1 MCNIRNS
8 KVPSGGIMKTVRL
21 SCAHA
26 LFKYLIAQKTIIDGK
41 KVPLF
46 PGAFAIYGH
55 GNVACLGQAMEEFQ
69 SDLPGYRG
77 HHEQSMALSGVGY
90 ARAMRRKQIFIA
102 TSSSGPGAMN
112 MVTAA
117 GVALSNRLP
126 LLLLPGDVFAS
137 RFPDPV
143 LQQVENFNSPV
154 ENQNDAFKPV
164 SRYFDRITR
173 PEQILNSLPQAI
185 QIMLDP
191 ADCGP
196 ATIAISQDVQG
207 ESFDYPEAFFEER
220 IHEIRRIH
228 PDPNQITKA
237 AEQIK
242 NSIQPIIISGGGV
255 LYSEAEEELSHF
267 AKKHNIPVTATAM
280 GIGCMTKED
289 SHYIGGIGGLGERS
303 ANNLSK
309 DTDLA
314 LAIGTKLADFTTG
327 SWANFESSK
336 FKLVSLNTAR
346 HDTSKHLATPI
357 ICDAKIGLQ
366 QLSTALGDWKAPDVW
381 YQRAVKER
389 TEWESYVEK
398 QSGPTNQEEPSY
410 AHAVG
415 AVYRNA
421 DPSDIVVTAA
431 GGLVGE
437 VVQIWKP
444 KQINT
449 FETEWGFSCMGYEIS
464 GALGIKMAKPDQDV
478 VVFLGDGSYLL
489 SNSDIYSSVLY
500 DQKLIIVV
508 CDNGGHMVINRLQLA
523 KGGKEY
529 ICNLRSARAKNL
541 HFVDF
546 ENHAR
551 SMGANAETVN
561 STSEL
566 EAAYKRAKDS
576 DRTYVI
582 VIKTHGYE
590 WLEGTA
596 FWESPTLQDPITKE
610 NKEALTDFKE
620 GKDKQRKGV

>member
-1 MCNIRNS
+1 
-8 KVPSGGIMKTVRL
+8 MKTVKL

-26 LFKYLIAQKTIIDGK
+26 LFKFLIAQKTIIDGK

-77 HHEQSMALSGVGY
+77 HHEQSMALTGIGY

-102 TSSSGPGAMN
+102 TASSGPGSMN

-143 LQQVENFNSPV
+143 LQQIENFNSPV

-164 SRYFDRITR
+164 SRFFDRITR

-185 QIMLDP
+185 NIMLDP

-196 ATIAISQDVQG
+196 ATISISQDVQG

-228 PDPNQITKA
+228 PDPNQVKVA
-237 AEQIK
+237 AEKLK
-242 NSIQPIIISGGGV
+242 NSEQPIIISGGGV
-255 LYSEAEEELSHF
+255 LYSEAEEELSNF

-280 GIGCMTKED
+280 GIGCMTKD
-289 SHYIGGIGGLGERS
+289 DPYYIGGIGGLGEKS

-327 SWANFESSK
+327 SWANFESEK
-336 FKLVSLNTAR
+336 FQLVSLNAAR
-346 HDTSKHLATPI
+346 FDTVKHLATPI
-357 ICDAKIGLQ
+357 ISDAKIGLQ
-366 QLSTALGDWKAPDVW
+366 QLSEALGDWKAPEAW
-381 YQRAVKER
+381 YQRAIKER
-389 TEWESYVEK
+389 TEWEAHVQK

-421 DPSDIVVTAA
+421 DASDIVVTAA

-437 VVQIWKP
+437 VLQVWKP

-489 SNSDIYSSVLY
+489 NNTDIYSSVLY
-500 DQKLIIVV
+500 DQKLIIVL

-529 ICNLRSARAKNL
+529 ICNLRAARATNL
-541 HFVDF
+541 QFVDF
-546 ENHAR
+546 ENHAK
-551 SMGANAETVN
+551 SLGANAETVS

-576 DRTYVI
+576 DKTYVI

-590 WLEGTA
+590 WLEGSA

-610 NKEALTDFKE
+610 NKDALADFQGGKE
-620 GKDKQRKGV
+620 KQRKGV

>member
-1 MCNIRNS
+1 
-8 KVPSGGIMKTVRL
+8 MKTVKL

-26 LFKYLIAQKTIIDGK
+26 LFKFLIAQKTIIDGK

-77 HHEQSMALSGVGY
+77 HHEQSMALTGIGY

-102 TSSSGPGAMN
+102 TSSSGPGSMN

-143 LQQVENFNSPV
+143 LQQIENFNSPV

-164 SRYFDRITR
+164 SRFFDRITR

-185 QIMLDP
+185 NIMLDP

-196 ATIAISQDVQG
+196 ATISISQDVQG

-220 IHEIRRIH
+220 VHEIRRIH
-228 PDPNQITKA
+228 PDPNQVKVA
-237 AEQIK
+237 AEKLK
-242 NSIQPIIISGGGV
+242 NSEQPIIISGGGV
-255 LYSEAEEELSHF
+255 LYSEAEEELSNF

-280 GIGCMTKED
+280 GIGCMTKD
-289 SHYIGGIGGLGERS
+289 DPYYIGGIGGLGEKS

-314 LAIGTKLADFTTG
+314 LAVGTKLADFTTG
-327 SWANFESSK
+327 SWANFESEK
-336 FKLVSLNTAR
+336 FQLVSLNAAR
-346 HDTSKHLATPI
+346 FDTVKHLATPI
-357 ICDAKIGLQ
+357 ISDAKIGLQ
-366 QLSTALGDWKAPDVW
+366 QLSEALGDWKAPDAW
-381 YQRAVKER
+381 YQRAIKER
-389 TEWESYVEK
+389 TEWEAHVQK

-421 DPSDIVVTAA
+421 DASDIVVTAA

-437 VVQIWKP
+437 VLQVWKP

-489 SNSDIYSSVLY
+489 NNTDIYSSVLY
-500 DQKLIIVV
+500 DQKLIIVL

-529 ICNLRSARAKNL
+529 ICNLRAARATNL
-541 HFVDF
+541 QFVDF
-546 ENHAR
+546 ENHAK
-551 SMGANAETVN
+551 SLGANAETVS

-576 DRTYVI
+576 DKTYVI

-590 WLEGTA
+590 WLEGSA

-610 NKEALTDFKE
+610 NKDALADFQGGKE
-620 GKDKQRKGV
+620 KQRKGV

>member
-1 MCNIRNS
+1 
-8 KVPSGGIMKTVRL
+8 MKTVRL

-77 HHEQSMALSGVGY
+77 HHEQSMALTGIGY

-102 TSSSGPGAMN
+102 TSSSGPGSMN

-143 LQQVENFNSPV
+143 LQQIENFNSPV

-164 SRYFDRITR
+164 SRFFDRITR

-185 QIMLDP
+185 NIMLDP

-196 ATIAISQDVQG
+196 ATISISQDVQG

-220 IHEIRRIH
+220 VHEIRRIH
-228 PDPNQITKA
+228 PDPNQVKVA
-237 AEQIK
+237 AEKLK
-242 NSIQPIIISGGGV
+242 NSQQPIIISGGGV
-255 LYSEAEEELSHF
+255 LYSEAEEELSNF

-280 GIGCMTKED
+280 GIGCMTND
-289 SHYIGGIGGLGERS
+289 DPYYIGGIGGLGEKS

-327 SWANFESSK
+327 SWANFESEK
-336 FKLVSLNTAR
+336 FQLVSLNAAR
-346 HDTSKHLATPI
+346 FDTVKHLATPI
-357 ICDAKIGLQ
+357 ISDAKIGLQ
-366 QLSTALGDWKAPDVW
+366 QLSEALGDWKAPDAW
-381 YQRAVKER
+381 YQRAIKER
-389 TEWESYVEK
+389 TEWEAHVQK

-421 DPSDIVVTAA
+421 DASDIVVTAA

-437 VVQIWKP
+437 VLQVWKP

-489 SNSDIYSSVLY
+489 NNTDIYSSVLY
-500 DQKLIIVV
+500 DQKLIIVL

-529 ICNLRSARAKNL
+529 ICNLRAARATNL
-541 HFVDF
+541 QFVDF
-546 ENHAR
+546 ENHAK
-551 SMGANAETVN
+551 SLGANAETVS

-576 DRTYVI
+576 DKTYVI

-590 WLEGTA
+590 WLEGSA

-610 NKEALTDFKE
+610 NKDALADFQGGKE
-620 GKDKQRKGV
+620 KQRKGV